1 MKKIK
6 TFAKLFAFILL
17 APALLSLVAC
27 SSKTNEETK
36 LTSKDVYAISVMSCI
51 NYFNHVDGVE
61 GESVMHSFDAAT
73 RPEEITDDMLGD
85 FKCAL
90 CLFDNLTGNSFSQK
104 TTENTNED
112 FVGYA
117 FLTTVSLK
125 NNENVLK
132 FYFNEQNKETNKSVS
147 LSDDENVS
155 TNISGLA
162 QFNGQIFHVNGE
174 KNIAN
179 KNGSSSFEIDLTVNA
194 VVDPDENYIH
204 ITQSYANNNLELNYE
219 IVTSGIKTDDASI
232 ELKYASKKLSFDIQ
246 FKDSDFETEKDFS
259 FELKQDSKS
268 NIFIDVSNV
277 TFSAS
282 VSVAVNDDG
291 TYTLTYPN
299 DYIETI

>member
-1 MKKIK
+1 CSGK
-6 TFAKLFAFILL
+6 TK
-17 APALLSLVAC
+17 
-27 SSKTNEETK
+27 EETT
-36 LTSKDVYAISVMSCI
+36 LTSKDVYAISVMSCL

-61 GESVMHSFDAAT
+61 GESVVYSFDAAT
-73 RPEEITDDMLGD
+73 RPEEITDEMLGD

-104 TTENTNED
+104 TTENTNKD

-125 NNENVLK
+125 NNENILE

-162 QFNGQIFHVNGE
+162 HFNGQIFHVNGE
-174 KNIAN
+174 KNISN
-179 KNGSSSFEIDLTVNA
+179 KNDSSSFEIELTVNA

-246 FKDSDFETEKDFS
+246 FKDSGFETEKDFS

-268 NIFIDVSNV
+268 NIFIDVSSV

-299 DYIETI
+299 NYIETI